1 VPKTSKEGRIVL
13 ASRLDEVSRAES
25 EVLRAAE
32 ECGFEG
38 ADRFA
43 IKLALE
49 EALAN
54 AIKHGNKSDPSKRVT
69 LEFAADPDRLRIT
82 VHDEGPGFDPRQIP
96 DCTLDENLEKPSGR
110 GVMLMRAYMND
121 VVFNKSGNCV
131 TLVKWRGG
139 KNPAAL

>member
-1 VPKTSKEGRIVL
+1 MAKPSLENKIIL
-13 ASRLDEVSRAES
+13 ASRLEEVTRAET
-25 EVLRAAE
+25 EILRAAE
-32 ECGFEG
+32 QFGFEG

-54 AIKHGNKSDPSKRVT
+54 AIKHGNKSDPSKRVILQFT
-69 LEFAADPDRLRIT
+69 VDNDRLSFS
-82 VHDEGPGFDPRQIP
+82 VCDEGPGFDPAEIP

-121 VVFNKSGNCV
+121 VSFNQSGNCV
-131 TLVKWRGG
+131 TMTKWRSGR
-139 KNPAAL
+139 KPA